1 MSDVFHT
8 NRRDG
13 PWLITILAVADRR
26 HGNIGYG
33 LSFFLYVFGVLGQYG
48 LDQAAKLDGQLFKI
62 WNQKRMAGSVNK

>member
-33 LSFFLYVFGVLGQYG
+33 LSFFMFLAFWANMGWIRRQNWMHMANCSKFGIRNEWLAV
-48 LDQAAKLDGQLFKI
+48 
-62 WNQKRMAGSVNK
+62 